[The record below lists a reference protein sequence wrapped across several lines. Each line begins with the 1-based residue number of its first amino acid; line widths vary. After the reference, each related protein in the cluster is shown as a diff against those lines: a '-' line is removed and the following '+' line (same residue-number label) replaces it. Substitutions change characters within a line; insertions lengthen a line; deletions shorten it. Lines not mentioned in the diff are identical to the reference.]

1 MMDWLLMAFLSF
13 VVSTGDPCIAPSAPH
28 WETVLQQG
36 ERVVYS
42 VPATHF
48 PLNAIY
54 EYEGRYYAFA
64 GRHENDHGQCL
75 YEIPPF
81 TLTLEVNG
89 QVYKATYP

>member
-1 MMDWLLMAFLSF
+1 MAFLAF
-13 VVSTGDPCIAPSAPH
+13 MTGTENPCVVPSTPA
-28 WETVLQQG
+28 WETVMQQG
-36 ERVVYS
+36 EITLYAA
-42 VPATHF
+42 PATGTRR